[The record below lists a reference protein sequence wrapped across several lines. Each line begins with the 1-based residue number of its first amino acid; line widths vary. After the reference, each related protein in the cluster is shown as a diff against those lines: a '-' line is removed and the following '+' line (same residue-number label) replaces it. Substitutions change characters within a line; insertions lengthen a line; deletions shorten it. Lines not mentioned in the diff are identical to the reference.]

1 MGVINVTPDS
11 FSGDGVSQNV
21 DEALAL
27 ASNFK
32 DFGVDIIDIGGES
45 TRPSSRYTNVKDVT
59 VQEEISRV
67 IPVISQIKKHF
78 DIPISIDSRRAPVVN
93 NAIEVGADMIN
104 DVSMMNYDPEM
115 INVISDLSIPFVLTH
130 NKKIKDGNVVK
141 EIKRDFEE
149 SISKLRNTKFDLSN
163 LIIDP
168 GIGFNK
174 SSKQSI
180 LILREL
186 DKLKFGFPL
195 LIGTSRKSHI
205 GDVLNLPV
213 SDRLEGTA
221 ATVSISIDRG
231 ADIIRVHD
239 VKEMVRVAKM
249 TDAISRGFE

>member
-27 ASNFK
+27 VSNFK

-45 TRPSSRYTNVKDVT
+45 TRPSSIDNDVKPLT
-59 VQEEISRV
+59 IQEEISRV
-67 IPVISQIKKHF
+67 VPVISQIKKHF
-78 DIPISIDSRRAPVVN
+78 DVPISIDSRRAVVVRE
-93 NAIEVGADMIN
+93 AFDAGADMIN
-104 DVSMMNYDPEM
+104 DVSMMNYDSDM
-115 INVISDLSIPFVLTH
+115 INVVSDLSIPFVLTH
-130 NKKIKDGNVVK
+130 NRKIKNGNVVNN
-141 EIKRDFEE
+141 IKKDLED

-180 LILREL
+180 SILREL

-205 GDVLNLPV
+205 GDVLDLPI

-249 TDAISRGFE
+249 TDAISRGF

>member
-27 ASNFK
+27 VSNFK

-45 TRPSSRYTNVKDVT
+45 TRPSSIYNDVKPLT
-59 VQEEISRV
+59 IQEEISRV
-67 IPVISQIKKHF
+67 VPVISQIKKHF
-78 DIPISIDSRRAPVVN
+78 DVPVSIDSRRSVVVRE
-93 NAIEVGADMIN
+93 AFDAGADMIN
-104 DVSMMNYDPEM
+104 DVSMMNYDSDM
-115 INVISDLSIPFVLTH
+115 INVVSDLSIPFVLTH
-130 NKKIKDGNVVK
+130 NRKIKNGNVVNN
-141 EIKRDFEE
+141 IKKDLED

-180 LILREL
+180 SILREL

-205 GDVLNLPV
+205 GDVLDLPI

-239 VKEMVRVAKM
+239 VKEMIRVAKM
-249 TDAISRGFE
+249 TDAISRGF

>member
-27 ASNFK
+27 VSNFK

-45 TRPSSRYTNVKDVT
+45 TRPSSIYNDVKPLT
-59 VQEEISRV
+59 IQEEISRV
-67 IPVISQIKKHF
+67 VPVISQIKKHF
-78 DIPISIDSRRAPVVN
+78 DVPISIDSRRAVVVRE
-93 NAIEVGADMIN
+93 AFDAGADMIN
-104 DVSMMNYDPEM
+104 DVSMMNYDSDM
-115 INVISDLSIPFVLTH
+115 INVVSDLSIPFVLTH
-130 NKKIKDGNVVK
+130 NRKIKNGNVVNN
-141 EIKRDFEE
+141 IKKDLED

-180 LILREL
+180 SILREL

-205 GDVLNLPV
+205 GDVLDLPI

-239 VKEMVRVAKM
+239 VKEMVRVSRM
-249 TDAISRGFE
+249 TDAITRGY

>member
-27 ASNFK
+27 VSNFK

-45 TRPSSRYTNVKDVT
+45 TRPSSIYNDVKPLT
-59 VQEEISRV
+59 IQEEISRV
-67 IPVISQIKKHF
+67 VPVISQIKKHF
-78 DIPISIDSRRAPVVN
+78 DVPISIDSRRAVVVRE
-93 NAIEVGADMIN
+93 AFDAGADMIN
-104 DVSMMNYDPEM
+104 DVSMMNYDSDM
-115 INVISDLSIPFVLTH
+115 INVVSDLSIPFVLTH
-130 NKKIKDGNVVK
+130 NRKIKNGNVVNN
-141 EIKRDFEE
+141 IKKDLED

-180 LILREL
+180 SILREL

-205 GDVLNLPV
+205 GDVLDLPI

-239 VKEMVRVAKM
+239 VKEMIRVAKM
-249 TDAISRGFE
+249 TDAISRGF

>member
-27 ASNFK
+27 VSNFK

-45 TRPSSRYTNVKDVT
+45 TRPSSIYNDVKPLT
-59 VQEEISRV
+59 IQEEISRV
-67 IPVISQIKKHF
+67 VPVISQIKKHF
-78 DIPISIDSRRAPVVN
+78 DVPISIDSRRTVVVRE
-93 NAIEVGADMIN
+93 AFDAGADMIN
-104 DVSMMNYDPEM
+104 DVSMMNYDSDM
-115 INVISDLSIPFVLTH
+115 INVVSDLSIPFVLTH
-130 NKKIKDGNVVK
+130 NRKIKNGNVVNN
-141 EIKRDFEE
+141 IKKDLED

-180 LILREL
+180 SILREL

-205 GDVLNLPV
+205 GDVLDLPI

-249 TDAISRGFE
+249 TDAISRGF

>member
-27 ASNFK
+27 VSNFK

-45 TRPSSRYTNVKDVT
+45 TRPSSIYNDVKPLT
-59 VQEEISRV
+59 IQEEISRV
-67 IPVISQIKKHF
+67 VPVISQIKKHF
-78 DIPISIDSRRAPVVN
+78 DVPISIDSRRAVVVRE
-93 NAIEVGADMIN
+93 AFDAGADMIN
-104 DVSMMNYDPEM
+104 DVSMMNYDSDM
-115 INVISDLSIPFVLTH
+115 INVVSDLSIPFVLTH
-130 NKKIKDGNVVK
+130 NRKIKNGNVVNN
-141 EIKRDFEE
+141 IKKDLED
-149 SISKLRNTKFDLSN
+149 SISKMRNTKFDLSN

-180 LILREL
+180 SILREL

-205 GDVLNLPV
+205 GDVLDLPI

-239 VKEMVRVAKM
+239 VKEMIRVAKM
-249 TDAISRGFE
+249 TDAISRGF

>member
-27 ASNFK
+27 VSNFK

-45 TRPSSRYTNVKDVT
+45 TRPSSIYNDVKPLT
-59 VQEEISRV
+59 IQEEISRV
-67 IPVISQIKKHF
+67 VPVISQIKKHF
-78 DIPISIDSRRAPVVN
+78 DVPISIDSRRAVVVRE
-93 NAIEVGADMIN
+93 AFDAGADMIN
-104 DVSMMNYDPEM
+104 DVSMMNYDSDM
-115 INVISDLSIPFVLTH
+115 INVVSDLSIPFVLTH
-130 NKKIKDGNVVK
+130 NRKIKNGNVVNN
-141 EIKRDFEE
+141 IKKDLED

-180 LILREL
+180 SILREL

-205 GDVLNLPV
+205 GDVLDLPI

-249 TDAISRGFE
+249 TDAISRGF

>member
-27 ASNFK
+27 VSNFK

-45 TRPSSRYTNVKDVT
+45 TRPSSIYNDVKPLT
-59 VQEEISRV
+59 IQEEISRV
-67 IPVISQIKKHF
+67 VPVISQIKKHF
-78 DIPISIDSRRAPVVN
+78 DVPISIDSRRAVVVRE
-93 NAIEVGADMIN
+93 AFDAGADMIN
-104 DVSMMNYDPEM
+104 DVSMMNYDSDM
-115 INVISDLSIPFVLTH
+115 INVVSDLSIPFVLTH
-130 NKKIKDGNVVK
+130 NRKIKNGNVVNN
-141 EIKRDFEE
+141 IKKDLED

-180 LILREL
+180 SILREL

-205 GDVLNLPV
+205 GDVLDLPI

-249 TDAISRGFE
+249 TYDISRGF

>member
-27 ASNFK
+27 VSNFK

-45 TRPSSRYTNVKDVT
+45 TRPSSIYNDVKPLT
-59 VQEEISRV
+59 IQEEISRV
-67 IPVISQIKKHF
+67 VPVISQIKKHF
-78 DIPISIDSRRAPVVN
+78 DVPISIDSRRAVVVRE
-93 NAIEVGADMIN
+93 AFDAGADMIN
-104 DVSMMNYDPEM
+104 DVSMMNYDSDM
-115 INVISDLSIPFVLTH
+115 INVVSDLSIPFVLT
-130 NKKIKDGNVVK
+130 NNRKIKNGNVVNN
-141 EIKRDFEE
+141 IKKDLED

-180 LILREL
+180 SILREL

-205 GDVLNLPV
+205 GDVLDLPI

-249 TDAISRGFE
+249 TDAISRGF

>member
-27 ASNFK
+27 VSNFK

-45 TRPSSRYTNVKDVT
+45 TRPSSIYNDVKPLT
-59 VQEEISRV
+59 IQEEISRV
-67 IPVISQIKKHF
+67 VPVISQINKHF
-78 DIPISIDSRRAPVVN
+78 DVPISIDSRRAVVVRE
-93 NAIEVGADMIN
+93 AFDAGADMIN
-104 DVSMMNYDPEM
+104 DVSMMNYDSDM
-115 INVISDLSIPFVLTH
+115 INVVSDLSIPFVLTH
-130 NKKIKDGNVVK
+130 NRKIKNGNVVNN
-141 EIKRDFEE
+141 IKKDLED

-180 LILREL
+180 SILREL

-205 GDVLNLPV
+205 GDVLDLPI

-249 TDAISRGFE
+249 TDAISRGF

>member
-27 ASNFK
+27 VSNFK

-45 TRPSSRYTNVKDVT
+45 TRPSSIYNDVKPLT
-59 VQEEISRV
+59 IQEEISRV
-67 IPVISQIKKHF
+67 VPVISQIKKHF
-78 DIPISIDSRRAPVVN
+78 DVPISIDSRRAVVVRE
-93 NAIEVGADMIN
+93 AFDAGADMIY
-104 DVSMMNYDPEM
+104 DVSMMNYDSDM
-115 INVISDLSIPFVLTH
+115 INVVSDLSIPFVLTH
-130 NKKIKDGNVVK
+130 NRKIKNGNVVNN
-141 EIKRDFEE
+141 IKKDLED

-180 LILREL
+180 SILREL

-205 GDVLNLPV
+205 GDVLDLPI

-249 TDAISRGFE
+249 TDAISRGF

>member
-27 ASNFK
+27 VSNFK

-45 TRPSSRYTNVKDVT
+45 TRPSSIYNDVKPLT
-59 VQEEISRV
+59 IQEEISRV
-67 IPVISQIKKHF
+67 VPVISQIKKHF
-78 DIPISIDSRRAPVVN
+78 DVPISIDSRRAVVVRE
-93 NAIEVGADMIN
+93 AFDAGADMVN
-104 DVSMMNYDPEM
+104 DVSMMNYDSDM
-115 INVISDLSIPFVLTH
+115 INVVSDLSIPFVLTH
-130 NKKIKDGNVVK
+130 NRKIKNGNVVNN
-141 EIKRDFEE
+141 IKKDLED

-180 LILREL
+180 SILREL

-205 GDVLNLPV
+205 GDVLDLPI

-249 TDAISRGFE
+249 TDAISRGF